1 MVKKK
6 AEENG
11 TPIPVVFMPR
21 KPHPNG
27 LLELYGN
34 LTK

>member
-6 AEENG
+6 AEETG

-27 LLELYGN
+27 LLNYMVSLS
-34 LTK
+34 